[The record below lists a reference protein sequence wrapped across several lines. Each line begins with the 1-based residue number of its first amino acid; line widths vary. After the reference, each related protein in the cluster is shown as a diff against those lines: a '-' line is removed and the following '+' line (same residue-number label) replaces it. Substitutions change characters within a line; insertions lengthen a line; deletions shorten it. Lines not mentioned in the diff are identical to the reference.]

1 MTGITAHRLV
11 ERLGRHLIGQLG
23 IDPST
28 EGGLEGWL
36 VAAILQSS
44 TRDAAT
50 ARRAFGVLDR
60 AGAAVPSALAEQQ
73 VGNLATLLEQANLRK
88 PEAVAARL
96 IRIGTTLR
104 ERWSGSLEA
113 LASDADGLDELGS
126 RIASL
131 APGVGVSTVLGFL
144 RPLRESW
151 SSAADTPA
159 SRAALAAARHLGW
172 AGDETDEASLPGV
185 LQARVSDGLA
195 LRDIEAALERLG
207 SRSCLRSRTASCPL
221 GDDCPARQP
230 ASAGGP
236 DGRDPSNR

>member
-1 MTGITAHRLV
+1 MTGIAARRLV
-11 ERLGRHLIGQLG
+11 EQLGLHLIGQLE

-28 EGGLEGWL
+28 EDGLERWL

-44 TRDAAT
+44 ARDSGT

-60 AGAAVPSALAEQQ
+60 AGAAVPSALAEQE
-73 VGNLATLLEQANLRK
+73 VGSLATLLDEASIRK

-104 ERWSGSLEA
+104 ERWSGSVEA

-144 RPLRESW
+144 RPLRETW

-172 AGDETDEASLPGV
+172 AGDETDEASLPGI
-185 LQARVSDGLA
+185 LRARASDEVA
-195 LRDIEAALERLG
+195 LRDVEAALERLG

-221 GDDCPARQP
+221 GDDCPARRP

-236 DGRDPSNR
+236 GGRDPSDR